1 MKNIIQTQLTAELQ
15 TQIDEKIAELEAL
28 LQDKLVA
35 LNADQRK
42 LYGVINEQNK
52 LFVNKV
58 RDYRVNQ
65 PQLSADDVNWEEFE
79 NDYQARVFLETRK
92 DKLASLVYQMESTKI
107 LHDYDNYND
116 ALDDYAYSQYKKGRE
131 VIGFAEK
138 VAELKQFFPRT
149 PKSSSSEDKN
159 KAD

>member
-1 MKNIIQTQLTAELQ
+1 MKNTIQTQLTRELQ
-15 TQIDEKIAELEAL
+15 LQIDAKIAELEAL
-28 LQDKLVA
+28 LQGKLVA
-35 LNADQRK
+35 LDTDQRK
-42 LYGVINEQNK
+42 FYGTINEQNK

-58 RDYRVNQ
+58 RDYKANQ
-65 PQLSADDVNWEEFE
+65 PQLSADDVNWDEFE
-79 NDYQARVFLETRK
+79 DDYQARIFLETRK
-92 DKLASLVYQMESTKI
+92 EKLASLVYQMESTKI

-149 PKSSSSEDKN
+149 PKSSTSEDKN

>member
-58 RDYRVNQ
+58 RDYRLNQ

>member
-159 KAD
+159 NAD

>member
-1 MKNIIQTQLTAELQ
+1 MKNAIQTQLTPDLK
-15 TQIDEKIAELEAL
+15 TQIDTKIAELEAL
-28 LQDKLVA
+28 FQGKLAA

-42 LYGVINEQNK
+42 FYGLINEQNK

-58 RDYRVNQ
+58 RDYKANQ
-65 PQLSADDVNWEEFE
+65 PQLSADDVNWDEFE

-92 DKLASLVYQMESTKI
+92 EKLASLVYQMESTKI

-116 ALDDYAYSQYKKGRE
+116 ALDDYAYAQYKKGRE

-138 VAELKQFFPRT
+138 VADLKQFFPRT
-149 PKSSSSEDKN
+149 PKSSTAEDKN
-159 KAD
+159 KAK

>member
-1 MKNIIQTQLTAELQ
+1 MKNVIQTQLTPDLK
-15 TQIDEKIAELEAL
+15 TQIDTKIAELEAL
-28 LQDKLVA
+28 FQGKLAA

-42 LYGVINEQNK
+42 FYGLINEQNK

-58 RDYRVNQ
+58 RDYKANQ
-65 PQLSADDVNWEEFE
+65 PQLSADDVNWDEFE

-92 DKLASLVYQMESTKI
+92 EKLASLVYQMESTKI

-131 VIGFAEK
+131 AIGFAEK

-149 PKSSSSEDKN
+149 QKSSPSEDKN
-159 KAD
+159 KAK

>member
-1 MKNIIQTQLTAELQ
+1 MKNVIQTQLTPDLK
-15 TQIDEKIAELEAL
+15 TQIDTKIAELEAL
-28 LQDKLVA
+28 FQGKLVA
-35 LNADQRK
+35 LDADQRK
-42 LYGVINEQNK
+42 FYGLINEQNK

-58 RDYRVNQ
+58 RDYKVNQ

-79 NDYQARVFLETRK
+79 KDYQARVFLETRK
-92 DKLASLVYQMESTKI
+92 EKLASLVYQMESTKI

-149 PKSSSSEDKN
+149 PKSSTSEDKN

>member
-1 MKNIIQTQLTAELQ
+1 MKNIIQTQLTPDLK
-15 TQIDEKIAELEAL
+15 TQIDTKIAELEVL
-28 LQDKLVA
+28 FQGKLAA

-42 LYGVINEQNK
+42 FYGLINEQNK

-58 RDYRVNQ
+58 RDYRANQ

-79 NDYQARVFLETRK
+79 NDYQARIFLETRK
-92 DKLASLVYQMESTKI
+92 EKLASLVYQMESTKI

-138 VAELKQFFPRT
+138 VAELKQFFPRSVKST
-149 PKSSSSEDKN
+149 PSEGEDKN
-159 KAD
+159 K

>member
-1 MKNIIQTQLTAELQ
+1 MKNVIQTQLTPDLK
-15 TQIDEKIAELEAL
+15 TQIDTKIAELEAL
-28 LQDKLVA
+28 LQGKLVA
-35 LNADQRK
+35 LDADQRK
-42 LYGVINEQNK
+42 FYGLINEQNK

-58 RDYRVNQ
+58 RDYKANQ
-65 PQLSADDVNWEEFE
+65 PQLSAGDVNWDEFE

-92 DKLASLVYQMESTKI
+92 EKLASLVYQMESTKI

-149 PKSSSSEDKN
+149 PKSSTSEDKN

>member
-1 MKNIIQTQLTAELQ
+1 MKNVIQTQLTPDLK
-15 TQIDEKIAELEAL
+15 TQIDTKIAELEAL
-28 LQDKLVA
+28 FQGKLVA
-35 LNADQRK
+35 LDADQRK
-42 LYGVINEQNK
+42 FYGLINEQNK

-58 RDYRVNQ
+58 RDYKVNQ

-92 DKLASLVYQMESTKI
+92 EKLASLVYQMESTKI

-149 PKSSSSEDKN
+149 PKSSTSEDKN

>member
-1 MKNIIQTQLTAELQ
+1 MKNVIQSQLTPDLKTE
-15 TQIDEKIAELEAL
+15 IDNKIAELESL
-28 LQDKLVA
+28 FQGKLSA

-42 LYGVINEQNK
+42 SYGLINEQNK

-58 RDYRVNQ
+58 RDYKQTQ
-65 PQLSADDVNWEEFE
+65 PQLSANDVNWEEFE

-92 DKLASLVYQMESTKI
+92 EKLASLVYQMESTKI

-116 ALDDYAYSQYKKGRE
+116 ALDDYAYAQYKKGRE

-149 PKSSSSEDKN
+149 PKSSTAQDKN
-159 KAD
+159 KGK